1 MKKILYSATKP
12 TGKLT
17 LGNYIGA
24 IKSWR
29 EMQDNFDSYFC
40 VADLHSLT
48 IDMDREELKEN
59 IYSQIATFLA
69 FGLDPDKSTIY
80 VQSHV
85 KEHAELAWIMNC
97 STYFGEASRMTQFKD
112 AKAKNNDKITV
123 GLFAYPML
131 MAADIL
137 LYDTNVVP
145 VGKDQM
151 QHVEIAR
158 DIATRFNGK
167 YGDTFAIPEGFIPK
181 SGSKIMGL
189 LNPSK
194 KMAKSGDN
202 DNDVIYIED
211 DDDTIRRKF
220 KRAVTDS
227 DNAIKFS
234 EDKPGVSN
242 LLTIY
247 CAMKNIS
254 MAEAEKHFEGCGY
267 GILKTEVAEAVIE
280 VLSPVRAR
288 LNELKQ
294 DRKHLDEV
302 ALKGAQ
308 KAEHLAR
315 KKLNKVYKKVG
326 LVLRSDR

>member
-1 MKKILYSATKP
+1 MKKTLYSATKP

-24 IKSWR
+24 IKSWK
-29 EMQDNFDSYFC
+29 EMQDEFNCYFC

-48 IDMDREELKEN
+48 IDMDREELNDN
-59 IYSQIATFLA
+59 IYSQLATFIA

-85 KEHAELAWIMNC
+85 KEHAELGWIMNC

-131 MAADIL
+131 MAADII
-137 LYDTNVVP
+137 LYDTHVVP

-158 DIATRFNGK
+158 DVATRFNSRHGE
-167 YGDTFAIPEGFIPK
+167 TFVIPDGFIPK

-189 LNPSK
+189 LNPTK

-227 DNAIKFS
+227 DNEIKYS

-247 CAMKNIS
+247 AVMKNMTIE
-254 MAEAEKHFEGCGY
+254 EAEKHFEGQGY
-267 GILKTEVAEAVIE
+267 GKLKTETADAVIE
-280 VLSPVRAR
+280 VLTPVRNK
-288 LNELKQ
+288 LQELKAN
-294 DRKHLDEV
+294 RKYLEEV
-302 ALKGAQ
+302 ARKGAE
-308 KAEHLAR
+308 KAEKVAR
-315 KKLNKVYKKVG
+315 AKLKEVYSKLG
-326 LVLRSDR
+326 LVVRD

>member
-1 MKKILYSATKP
+1 MDKQILYSATKP

-24 IKSWR
+24 IKSWK
-29 EMQDNFDSYFC
+29 EMQENNNCLFC

-48 IDMDREELKEN
+48 IDIDRQELNEN
-59 IYSQIATFLA
+59 TYSQLATFLA
-69 FGLDPDKSTIY
+69 FGLDPEKSIIY

-85 KEHAELAWIMNC
+85 KEHAELGWIMNC
-97 STYFGEASRMTQFKD
+97 KTYFGEASRMTQFKD
-112 AKAKNNDKITV
+112 AKAKNKNITV

-137 LYDTNVVP
+137 LYDTDVVP
-145 VGKDQM
+145 VGIDQM

-158 DIATRFNGK
+158 DIAERFNSK
-167 YGDTFAIPEGFIPK
+167 YGKTFVVPKGVVPK
-181 SGSKIMGL
+181 SGAKIMGL
-189 LNPSK
+189 LDPTK

-227 DNAIKFS
+227 ENSIKYAP
-234 EDKPGVSN
+234 ETKPGVSN

-247 CAMKNIS
+247 SAMKNIS
-254 MAEAEKHFEGCGY
+254 IEDAEKDFEGSGY
-267 GILKTEVAEAVIE
+267 GDLKTKTAEAVIE
-280 VLSPVRAR
+280 VLTPVRNK
-288 LNELKQ
+288 LKELKAN
-294 DRKHLDEV
+294 KEYLKEV
-302 ALKGAQ
+302 ARKGAERASQ
-308 KAEHLAR
+308 LAKR
-315 KKLNKVYKKVG
+315 KLQKVYKKVG
-326 LVLRSDR
+326 LVILD

>member
-24 IKSWR
+24 IKSWK
-29 EMQDNFDSYFC
+29 EMQESYDCYFC

-48 IDMDREELKEN
+48 IDMDRQELNDN

-69 FGLDPDKSTIY
+69 FGLDPEKSTIY
-80 VQSHV
+80 IQSQV
-85 KEHAELAWIMNC
+85 KEHAELGWIMNC

-123 GLFAYPML
+123 GLFVYPML

-137 LYDTNVVP
+137 LYGTHVVP

-158 DIATRFNGK
+158 DIALRFNNK
-167 YGDTFAIPEGFIPK
+167 YGETFTLPEGFIPK
-181 SGSKIMGL
+181 NGAKIMGL
-189 LNPSK
+189 LNPTK

-227 DNAIKFS
+227 DNEIKYS

-247 CAMKNIS
+247 SVMKNIS
-254 MAEAEKHFEGCGY
+254 IDEAVAHFAGQGY
-267 GILKTEVAEAVIE
+267 GTLKTETAEAVIE
-280 VLSPVRAR
+280 VLSPVRAK
-288 LNELKQ
+288 LAELKNN
-294 DRKHLDEV
+294 REYLENI
-302 ALKGAQ
+302 ARKGAE
-308 KAEHLAR
+308 KAEKQA
-315 KKLNKVYKKVG
+315 KAKLEEVYKKLG
-326 LVLRSDR
+326 LVVRG

>member
-1 MKKILYSATKP
+1 MEKQILYSATKP

-29 EMQDNFDSYFC
+29 EMQENNNCLFC

-48 IDMDREELKEN
+48 IDIDKKELN
-59 IYSQIATFLA
+59 DNTYSQLATFLA
-69 FGLDPDKSTIY
+69 FGLDPKKSIIY

-85 KEHAELAWIMNC
+85 HEHAELGWIMNC
-97 STYFGEASRMTQFKD
+97 TTYFGEASRMTQFKD
-112 AKAKNNDKITV
+112 AKAKNKNITV
-123 GLFAYPML
+123 GLFVYPML

-137 LYDTNVVP
+137 LYDTAVVP
-145 VGKDQM
+145 VGIDQM

-158 DIATRFNGK
+158 DIAERFNSK
-167 YGDTFAIPEGFIPK
+167 YGNTFVVPKGVVPK
-181 SGSKIMGL
+181 SGAKIMGL
-189 LNPSK
+189 LDPTK

-227 DNAIKFS
+227 ENSIKYS
-234 EDKPGVSN
+234 ETKPGVSN

-247 CAMKNIS
+247 SAMKNITIE
-254 MAEAEKHFEGCGY
+254 EAEQHFVGCGY
-267 GILKTEVAEAVIE
+267 GELKTQTAEAVIE
-280 VLSPVRAR
+280 VLTPVRNK
-288 LNELKQ
+288 LQELKQ
-294 DRKHLDEV
+294 NRAYLDEV
-302 ALKGAQ
+302 AREGARR
-308 KAEHLAR
+308 ASELAR
-315 KKLNKVYKKVG
+315 RKLEKVYKKVG
-326 LVLRSDR
+326 LVLGK

>member
-24 IKSWR
+24 IKSWK
-29 EMQDNFDSYFC
+29 EMQDNYDCYFC

-48 IDMDREELKEN
+48 INMDRDELNDN
-59 IYSQIATFLA
+59 IYSQLATFIA
-69 FGLDPDKSTIY
+69 FGLDPEKSTIY
-80 VQSHV
+80 IQSQV
-85 KEHAELAWIMNC
+85 KEHAELAWVMNC
-97 STYFGEASRMTQFKD
+97 TTYFGEASRMTQFKD

-123 GLFAYPML
+123 GLFTYPML
-131 MAADIL
+131 MAADII
-137 LYDTNVVP
+137 LYGTNVVP

-158 DIATRFNGK
+158 DIAMRFNAR
-167 YGDTFAIPEGFIPK
+167 YGDTFAIPDGYIPK
-181 SGSKIMGL
+181 AGAKIMGL
-189 LNPSK
+189 LDPSK

-227 DNAIKFS
+227 DNMIKYS

-247 CAMKNIS
+247 AAMKNITIE
-254 MAEAEKHFEGCGY
+254 EAEKHFEGKGY
-267 GILKTEVAEAVIE
+267 GMLKTETAEAVIE
-280 VLSPVRAR
+280 VLTPVRAK

-294 DRKHLDEV
+294 DKKYLESV
-302 ALKGAQ
+302 ALKGAERAEKIA
-308 KAEHLAR
+308 KA
-315 KKLNKVYKKVG
+315 KLEEVYTKLG
-326 LVLRSDR
+326 LVVRK